1 MGNKT
6 AGHNKGGMLGSSD
19 FLHRVIVDDVEK
31 AKKAFWRR
39 EWEQDEAKDWKG
51 KFIIH
56 PFHPHNLT
64 PFSYDLSIGAEVY
77 SCRYEKV
84 AHLDDKRPIYS
95 VAPGETV
102 VVKTEEFL
110 ALPPEYSATVWPR
123 FSMVTEAIFQSMV
136 KIDPTWYGEL
146 GVALTN
152 LSAADYP
159 IRRGD
164 RFATLI
170 IYELTT
176 PSQMFLYRKEDCP
189 EATEI
194 PLGDQAESVLKQI
207 QQLKLGSL
215 CQATGTGIRLLRL
228 PNNDEL
234 RKLLDLHDSSSWR
247 EAVLD
252 GIAALPK
259 PMDALGLT
267 TLELV
272 RPKPPKGKRLT
283 AGEIARTMCTP
294 DDLTEAA
301 VAHGRPFELLTGI
314 PDLVLDKIEHEVT
327 PRIRAEVEA
336 ALFPKTV
343 TLTLT
348 VLGFLSLIVAVAAF
362 LLDKYRAGSPFQ
374 GIDWPGTVTVV
385 IIALSV
391 VLIVAL
397 SWLLFRRLPD
407 TRALARMRRDIEDLK
422 QRSTER

>member
-1 MGNKT
+1 MENGAADKNQ
-6 AGHNKGGMLGSSD
+6 GGMLGSSD
-19 FLHRVIVDDVEK
+19 FLRRVILDQVEK
-31 AKKAFWRR
+31 AKKVFWRR
-39 EWEQDEAKDWKG
+39 EWDGDDSKDLKG
-51 KFIIH
+51 KFIIE

-84 AHLDDKRPIYS
+84 THLDDRNPTYCLK
-95 VAPGETV
+95 PGETV

-110 ALPPEYSATVWPR
+110 ALPPEYSAAVWPR

-152 LSAADYP
+152 LSAAEYP

-189 EATEI
+189 ETKEI
-194 PLGDQAESVLKQI
+194 PFGDGSIPERLKGAELGD
-207 QQLKLGSL
+207 L
-215 CQATGTGIRLLRL
+215 CRTTATGMHLLRL
-228 PNNDEL
+228 PSSREL
-234 RKLLDLHDSSSWR
+234 RKLLDLGASNDWR
-247 EAVLD
+247 EAVLQ
-252 GIAALPK
+252 GIARLPK

-283 AGEIARTMCTP
+283 PVEIGRTVCTP

-301 VAHGRPFELLTGI
+301 VAYGSPFELLSGI

-327 PRIRAEVEA
+327 PRIRAEVES

-374 GIDWPGTVTVV
+374 GIDWPGTVTVL
-385 IIALSV
+385 IIVLSV
-391 VLIVAL
+391 VLIAAL
-397 SWLLFRRLPD
+397 YWLLFRPVPD
-407 TRALARMRRDIEDLK
+407 SRALARMRRDIEELK
-422 QRSTER
+422 KTAAKR